1 MYKADVNFNPSHDI
15 VKRETEHIISCFCT
29 FVSQVKG
36 KRLSLQNIFLV
47 VLQEPRIRGIL
58 KDALSVDVDQE
69 AVRLFIEHDPGI
81 LKSKYITK
89 YINSVKTGNPIV
101 V

>member
-1 MYKADVNFNPSHDI
+1 MSNDIHFNPSHDI
-15 VKRETEHIISCFCT
+15 IKRETEHIVSCFCT

-47 VLQEPRIRGIL
+47 ILQEPKVRSIL
-58 KDALSVDVDQE
+58 KQLLSVDSDQE
-69 AVRLFIEHDPGI
+69 VIQLFIEYDPNI

-89 YINSVKTGNPIV
+89 YINSVKKGSPIIS
-101 V
+101 

>member
-1 MYKADVNFNPSHDI
+1 MYKSSVNFNPSHDI

-29 FVSQVKG
+29 FVSQIKG

-58 KDALSVDVDQE
+58 KDALSVEVDQE
-69 AVRLFIEHDPGI
+69 CIKIFIEHDPSI

-89 YINSVKTGNPIV
+89 YINSVKKGSPIV
-101 V
+101 L